1 MYRNLQEFV
10 QRLEREGELVRVKTP
25 VSSRFEIAEITDRM
39 AKSEGGGKALLF
51 ENTDG
56 DFPVLTNMMG
66 SSRRIAMAL
75 GVERLEQI
83 GERIDALLKDVLSP
97 KGSMWEKM
105 QMLPVSGSKVLTIG
119 NVTKAPPSDSHECN
133 IGRRSRS
140 TSSPLITTS

>member
-10 QRLEREGELVRVKTP
+10 QRLEREGELIRVKTP

-105 QMLPVSGSKVLTIG
+105 QMLPVLADVAKWYPKSV
-119 NVTKAPPSDSHECN
+119 E
-133 IGRRSRS
+133 GRGAC
-140 TSSPLITTS
+140 